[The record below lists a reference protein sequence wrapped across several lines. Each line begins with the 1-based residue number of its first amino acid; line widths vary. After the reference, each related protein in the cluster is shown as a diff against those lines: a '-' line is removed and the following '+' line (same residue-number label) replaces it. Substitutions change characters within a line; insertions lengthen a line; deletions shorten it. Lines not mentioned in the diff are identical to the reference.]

1 MKTKILSLLAATTIA
16 LFISAPTAV
25 AQDCASQGGIVVPP
39 GQAVVFSQISY
50 SFEDAIA
57 AHSSTGQVDVNV
69 PQLITLMNS
78 GYINV
83 VTDAGWVT
91 QNVPVPPGFYDK
103 YGYQNIS
110 TTFNLNVQ
118 SGTLASSL
126 NATVCYSSQ
135 PLMQITSSSLDNFA
149 VGSAGYNAE
158 GLGDLNLN
166 VVPAP
171 PPIAGMD
178 FDPQG
183 LNQFVM
189 QPLHENVQT
198 AFMQCGPAAFAN
210 NFSWLRNFWGVPIPD
225 PNIKGLRNW
234 GPRSLVGRMDMNMQS
249 YRTLYG
255 RCYADM
261 VGRWAINRAWGT
273 GVPVLSQV
281 LGSMQYLKQNG
292 IVGLTLK
299 HQGLS
304 PFPCDGFTGA
314 QDYKWVG
321 LASSGQGT
329 QVDPAFIFDEVSAGS
344 AVEYDAVWYNRL
356 GQPLGGHVMDIIGAG
371 TTAGRPWIQ
380 YVSDHL
386 QTNQDPT
393 DRLGTKSIDFSYL
406 QPTQGQ
412 PKLVQGQMSGALVVA
427 VITQHP

>member
-1 MKTKILSLLAATTIA
+1 MKNRLSLLAAMILA
-16 LFISAPTAV
+16 SFIFASTAS
-25 AQDCASQGGIVVPP
+25 AQDCASQGGIIVAPDQGVN
-39 GQAVVFSQISY
+39 FSQISY
-50 SFEDAIA
+50 SFEDAVA
-57 AHSSTGQVDVNV
+57 AHSSTGQVDVNA
-69 PQLITLMNS
+69 PQLITLMSS

-83 VTDAGWVT
+83 VTEAGWVT
-91 QNVPVPPGFYDK
+91 QNLPLLPGFYDK
-103 YGYQNIS
+103 YGYEDIT

-118 SGTLASSL
+118 SGTPVSSL

-135 PLMQITSSSLDNFA
+135 PLIQITSSNFDSFA
-149 VGSAGYNAE
+149 VGLAGNNAE
-158 GLGDLNLN
+158 GLSDLNLN
-166 VVPAP
+166 IVPAP

-189 QPLHENVQT
+189 QPNHENVQT

-210 NFSWLRNFWGVPIPD
+210 NFSWLRTTYGIPIPD

-234 GPRSLVGRMDMNMQS
+234 QPRSLVGQMDMNMQS

-255 RCYADM
+255 RCYGDV
-261 VGRWAINRAWGT
+261 VGRWAINRAVGT
-273 GVPVLSQV
+273 GVPVVSQV

-304 PFPCDGFTGA
+304 PFQCDGFTGA
-314 QDYKWVG
+314 QNYTWVG
-321 LASSGQGT
+321 LTSTGQGT
-329 QVDPAFIFDEVSAGS
+329 KVDPNFIFNEVSAGS

-371 TTAGRPWIQ
+371 STAGRPWIQ

-393 DRLGTKSIDFSYL
+393 DRLGTLQVDFSYL

-412 PKLVQGQMSGALVVA
+412 PKLVGGQLSGALAVA